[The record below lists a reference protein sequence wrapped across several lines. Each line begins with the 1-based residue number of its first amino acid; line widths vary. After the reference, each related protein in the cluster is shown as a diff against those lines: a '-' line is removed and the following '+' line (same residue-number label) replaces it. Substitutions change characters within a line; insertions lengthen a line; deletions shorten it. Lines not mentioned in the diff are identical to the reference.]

1 VPTMRGV
8 MPKEGTYMA
17 GNTDFIPIGAEHP
30 ATAHLFLNYLFR
42 TEVNAMLVEW
52 IGYPPAHKHVMELMS
67 DKMKAWPG
75 FVLTQD
81 YLQKCDRFNP
91 GMITGKGQELRTK
104 IWEELK
110 K

>member
-1 VPTMRGV
+1 
-8 MPKEGTYMA
+8 
-17 GNTDFIPIGAEHP
+17 
-30 ATAHLFLNYLFR
+30 
-42 TEVNAMLVEW
+42 MLVGY
-52 IGYPPAHKHVMELMS
+52 IGYPPAHKHVMELMD

-81 YLQKCDRFNP
+81 YLKKCDGFNP
-91 GMITGKGQELRTK
+91 RSITGQGLEIRTK